1 MTYHRKTLRRQ
12 RINGPEVEKHRQHL
26 SSFLRRRLADT
37 KAPRTKHGR
46 LKSAILAA
54 IEKGVLNPGDQL
66 PPEPDLAAGT
76 GLSLGTIRRCL
87 TRMAED
93 GIVSREHG
101 RGTFIS
107 VGRPLLNDLWHI
119 RFLNEDGSNVLP
131 AYHRILS
138 QGTITEKG
146 PWSAALGPSVGG
158 YVRILRAVNVDSRF
172 LCFSAFYVS
181 ADRFPS
187 LPQTA
192 SADLETTGM
201 KHVLAIRCDA
211 PITRI
216 AKTIQCLPAPPD
228 ISDMIGLDADDT
240 AMLVTV
246 VGYAHDD
253 RPISF
258 QNLWIPPIDVPMDV
272 TSGPAAPETNRRPAA
287 PVA

>member
-1 MTYHRKTLRRQ
+1 MTHHQTTQQ
-12 RINGPEVEKHRQHL
+12 RPRISGPDVEKHRQLL
-26 SSFLRRRLADT
+26 SSFLKLRLAET

-66 PPEPDLAAGT
+66 PPEPELAAGT

-119 RFLNEDGSNVLP
+119 RFLNEDGSSVLP
-131 AYHRILS
+131 AYHRVLS
-138 QGTITEKG
+138 QGVINEKG
-146 PWSAALGPSVGG
+146 PWSAALGPSVSG

-187 LPQTA
+187 LPETA
-192 SADLETTGM
+192 PADLETIGM
-201 KHVLAIRCDA
+201 KHVLAVRYNA
-211 PITRI
+211 PIVRI
-216 AKTIQCLPAPPD
+216 AKTIQCLPVPAD
-228 ISDMIGLDADDT
+228 ISEMIGLDAGDT

-253 RPISF
+253 QPISF
-258 QNLWIPPIDVPMDV
+258 QNLWIPPTDVPMDV
-272 TSGPAAPETNRRPAA
+272 TSGPAAAEMDGRPAA
-287 PVA
+287 